1 MKALTVCQPFAWLMA
16 NGHKKVE
23 NRNWVP
29 PASMLGAEFL
39 LHCGVGGTPRLYR
52 ELLAN
57 AMQSA
62 PLDLPPPAELT
73 RQMRHQMA
81 HVVARVRIVG
91 VLESGVATWTEPGA
105 EVAVT
110 AALSDPWYAGGIGW
124 VLVVTGRVKSSP
136 MTKGQLKL
144 WNICKSQM
152 DQLVWE

>member
-1 MKALTVCQPFAWLMA
+1 MKALTVTQPFAYLMA
-16 NGHKKVE
+16 AGHKRVE

-29 PASMLGAEFL
+29 PASMLGAEL
-39 LHCGVGGTPRLYR
+39 LIHCGVGGTPRLYR
-52 ELLAN
+52 DLLAN
-57 AMQSA
+57 AQQAA
-62 PLDLPPPAELT
+62 PVELPPQAELT
-73 RQMRHQMA
+73 QLWRQQMA

-105 EVAVT
+105 EEAVT
-110 AALSDPWYAGGIGW
+110 AALTDPWYAGGIGW

-144 WNICKSQM
+144 WNASKSLM